1 MRLSPESAS
10 GASMLVAIV
19 IFIFATTFLI
29 AAVAVTAGSFLLGR
43 RLAPEE
49 GSGSLARE
57 QPLLLRQELLSTIS
71 VWHRLLARFD
81 FAEIL
86 KTRTAEAGLRWSVGR
101 VTLMM
106 LLLGT
111 LGGAML
117 FAADWAPI
125 VTVPLAA
132 AAGLLAPYLLI
143 LRKRRKR
150 LQNMEDQFS
159 DALDSLARAL
169 RAGQSF
175 GAAMD
180 LVAGE
185 CSEPLA
191 QEMRKAWDEWR
202 LGLGWSDALANLARR
217 VPLLEVRLFA
227 AAVVLQSR
235 SGGKLNE
242 VLEELAKTIR
252 DSVALRGDI
261 RAISAQGRIS
271 GAVLTVIPIALTAI
285 LWVTSPAYI
294 GVLFR
299 HPYGKYLVAG
309 GAACLALG
317 HLSIRRIVDIK
328 V

>member
-1 MRLSPESAS
+1 
-10 GASMLVAIV
+10 MLAAIL

-29 AAVAVTAGSFLLGR
+29 AAVAVTTGSFLLGR
-43 RLAPEE
+43 GVPPGE
-49 GSGSLARE
+49 GAGSHEHE
-57 QPLLLRQELLSTIS
+57 QPLLLRQEALSTIS
-71 VWHRLLARFD
+71 VWHQLLARFD

-86 KTRTAEAGLRWSVGR
+86 KTRIAEAGLRWSVGR
-101 VTLMM
+101 VTLIM

-111 LGGAML
+111 LGAAIL
-117 FAADWAPI
+117 LAADWAPI
-125 VTVPLAA
+125 VSVPLASV
-132 AAGLLAPYLLI
+132 AGLLTPYLLI
-143 LRKRRKR
+143 LRKRKNR
-150 LQNMEDQFS
+150 LQSMEDQFP

-180 LVAGE
+180 LVAAE
-185 CSEPLA
+185 CPEPLA

-227 AAVVLQSR
+227 AAVALQSR
-235 SGGKLNE
+235 SGGKLTD
-242 VLEELAKTIR
+242 VLEELSKTIR
-252 DSVALRGDI
+252 DSIALRGDI

-271 GAVLTVIPIALTAI
+271 GAVLTVMPIALTAI
-285 LWVTSPAYI
+285 LWITSPEYI

-309 GAACLALG
+309 ALTCLALG
-317 HLSIRRIVDIK
+317 HLSIRRIIDIK

>member
-1 MRLSPESAS
+1 
-10 GASMLVAIV
+10 MLIAIL
-19 IFIFATTFLI
+19 IFIFATTFLV

-43 RLAPEE
+43 GVLSEESAP
-49 GSGSLARE
+49 ARE

-71 VWHRLLARFD
+71 VWHQLLARFD

-86 KTRTAEAGLRWSVGR
+86 KMRAAEAGLSWSVGR

-106 LLLGT
+106 MLLGAM
-111 LGGAML
+111 GATTII
-117 FAADWAPI
+117 AADWAPAI
-125 VTVPLAA
+125 TVPPAA
-132 AAGLLAPYLLI
+132 AAGFLAPYLFI
-143 LRKRRKR
+143 LRRRKKR
-150 LQNMEDQFS
+150 LQSMEDQFP

-175 GAAMD
+175 GSAMD

-185 CSEPLA
+185 CPEPLA

-202 LGLGWSDALANLARR
+202 LGLGWNDALANLARR

-227 AAVVLQSR
+227 SAVTLQSR
-235 SGGKLNE
+235 SGGRLNE

-252 DSVALRGDI
+252 DSIALRGDI
-261 RAISAQGRIS
+261 RAISAQGRVS
-271 GAVLTVIPIALTAI
+271 GAALTVMPIALTAI

-299 HPYGKYLVAG
+299 HPDGKYLVAG
-309 GAACLALG
+309 GLTCLALG

>member
-1 MRLSPESAS
+1 
-10 GASMLVAIV
+10 MLVAIL
-19 IFIFATTFLI
+19 ILTFATTFLI
-29 AAVAVTAGSFLLGR
+29 ASVAVTAGSFLLGL
-43 RLAPEE
+43 RLAPAE
-49 GSGSLARE
+49 GAGSLARE

-111 LGGAML
+111 LGAAAL
-117 FAADWAPI
+117 FAADWAPVI
-125 VTVPLAA
+125 TVPLAA
-132 AAGLLAPYLLI
+132 AAGLLAPYLFI
-143 LRKRRKR
+143 LRKRKMR
-150 LQNMEDQFS
+150 LQKIEDQFP
-159 DALDSLARAL
+159 DALDSLSRAL

-175 GAAMD
+175 GAGMD

-185 CSEPLA
+185 CPEPLA
-191 QEMRKAWDEWR
+191 QEMRQAWDEWR
-202 LGLGWSDALANLARR
+202 LGLGWNEALENLARR
-217 VPLLEVRLFA
+217 LPLLEVRLFA
-227 AAVVLQSR
+227 AAVVLQGR
-235 SGGKLNE
+235 SGGRLNE
-242 VLEELAKTIR
+242 ILEELAKTIR
-252 DSVALRGDI
+252 DSIALRGDI

-271 GAVLTVIPIALTAI
+271 GAVLTVLPIALTGI
-285 LWVTSPAYI
+285 LWITSPAYI

-309 GAACLALG
+309 GLICLALG
-317 HLSIRRIVDIK
+317 HLSIQRIVDVK

>member
-1 MRLSPESAS
+1 
-10 GASMLVAIV
+10 MLAAIL
-19 IFIFATTFLI
+19 ILIFATTFLI
-29 AAVAVTAGSFLLGR
+29 ATVAVTAGSFALGR

-49 GSGSLARE
+49 GPGSLAPE

-71 VWHRLLARFD
+71 VWHQLLARFD

-86 KTRTAEAGLRWSVGR
+86 KARTAEAGVRWSVGR

-111 LGGAML
+111 LGAAL
-117 FAADWAPI
+117 LLAADWAPI
-125 VTVPLAA
+125 ITVPLAA

-143 LRKRRKR
+143 LRKGRKR
-150 LQNMEDQFS
+150 LQSMEDQFP
-159 DALDSLARAL
+159 DALDSLSRAL
-169 RAGQSF
+169 RAGQSL
-175 GAAMD
+175 GAALD

-185 CSEPLA
+185 CPEPLA

-202 LGLGWSDALANLARR
+202 LGLGWNDALANLARR

-235 SGGKLNE
+235 SGGRLNE

-252 DSVALRGDI
+252 DSIALRGDI

-271 GAVLTVIPIALTAI
+271 GAVLTVMPIALTAI

-309 GAACLALG
+309 GLTCLALG